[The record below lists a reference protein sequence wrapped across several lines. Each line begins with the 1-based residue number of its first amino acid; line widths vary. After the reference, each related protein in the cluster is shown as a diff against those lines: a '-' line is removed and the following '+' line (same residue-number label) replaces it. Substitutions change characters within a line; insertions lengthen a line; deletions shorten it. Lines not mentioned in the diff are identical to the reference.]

1 MLWMVY
7 CIQGRLYD
15 DVIDSCFRMRII
27 VCGLSELFSC
37 LSVVYFELICRVS
50 FGVDWWFQIKGAD
63 SVF

>member
-1 MLWMVY
+1 MFSNENY
-7 CIQGRLYD
+7 
-15 DVIDSCFRMRII
+15 I

-63 SVF
+63 SVECVARIHRRIR